1 LLLHVHVQVMTIEPG
16 VYIPASPVLN
26 ERAPGRFRGIGIR
39 IEDEVLVTEDGHE
52 VRAARGVAF
61 SALPGW
67 ALCAAGRSLAAGVN
81 GFGLA
86 GLTGWLA
93 AWRAGA
99 DGVGAQGDPAPDHPD
114 EHGRGGRGGRA

>member
-1 LLLHVHVQVMTIEPG
+1 MQVITIEPG
-16 VYIPASPVLN
+16 VYIPPSPVLN
-26 ERAPGRFRGIGIR
+26 ERAPGRFRGVGIR

-52 VRAARGVAF
+52 VRGARGVAF

-81 GFGLA
+81 GLHWI
-86 GLTGWLA
+86 TDWLVGC
-93 AWRAGA
+93 WGVGAGA

-114 EHGRGGRGGRA
+114 EHGRGGGGGRP